1 VLTLITGGA
10 GFIGSHLCDRFL
22 AAGHSVICVDNFITG
37 RPENIR
43 HLIDNPKF
51 RIIVHD
57 VSLPLHVDGLIDT
70 VLHFASP
77 ASPVDYQNSPI
88 QTLKVGS
95 LGTHVTLGIAKAHGA
110 RYLIASTSEVY
121 GDPEVHPQTE
131 SYWGNVNP
139 VGERSMYD
147 ESKRFAEA
155 MTMAYHREHGV
166 NTHIVR
172 IFNTFGERMR
182 LDDGRVLPNF
192 VGQAFRGEPLTLYGD
207 GKQTRS
213 FCYVSDLVEGIF
225 RLLQTDYHEPVNL
238 GNPAEMTIR
247 EFAEEILRL
256 TGSKSPIVNR
266 PLPADDPKQRQ
277 PDISLARKLLGWEPK
292 VSREEGLRRT
302 IEHFKGKV
310 SK

>member
-1 VLTLITGGA
+1 VRTLITGGA
-10 GFIGSHLCDRFL
+10 GFIGSHLCERFL
-22 AAGHSVICVDNFITG
+22 AEGHAVVCVDNFITG

-51 RIIVHD
+51 RVIVHD
-57 VSLPLHVDGLIDT
+57 VSKPLHVDGLLDN

-77 ASPVDYQNSPI
+77 ASPVDYQRSPI

-95 LGTHVTLGIAKAHGA
+95 LGTHVALGIAKAHGA

-131 SYWGNVNP
+131 DYWGHVNP

-155 MTMAYHREHGV
+155 MTMAYHREHNV
-166 NTHIVR
+166 QTHIVR

-192 VGQAFRGEPLTLYGD
+192 VGQAFRGEPLTVYGD
-207 GKQTRS
+207 GSQTRS
-213 FCYVSDLVEGIF
+213 FCYVSDLVEGIY
-225 RLLQTDYHEPVNL
+225 RLLHTDYRLPVNL
-238 GNPAEMTIR
+238 GNPAEMTIL
-247 EFAEEILRL
+247 EFAQEILHL
-256 TGSKSPIVNR
+256 TGSHSRIVHK
-266 PLPADDPKQRQ
+266 PLPADDPKQRK
-277 PDISLARKLLGWEPK
+277 PDISLAKRLLGWEPK

-302 IEHFKGKV
+302 IEHYKRKLSG
-310 SK
+310 